1 MARFDRYLLSQLMVM
16 FGFFGLV
23 LVLVYWINRAVVLF
37 DRLIA
42 DGQSAMV
49 FLEFTVLSL
58 PSVVQLA
65 LPLAAFAASV
75 YVTNRMTTESE
86 LVVVQATG
94 FSPFRMARPV
104 LTFGIIVFILM
115 TVLMHLLVPLSK
127 AQLEQREAEVA
138 QNLSARLLS
147 PGQFLEPTEGL
158 TFYVGDVTPAG
169 ELRNVFLTDL
179 RNPERQVT
187 YTARQAYLVGA
198 GNSIQLVMVDGLA
211 QILQASTEQL
221 STTSFDDFAYDIGG
235 FMTIRT
241 RDGRRDAHVPTWE
254 LLRASEAL
262 SEETGKTRAQ
272 LLARAHDRISQSLL
286 GTVAALLG
294 FAALIVG
301 RFSRF
306 GIWRQIVIAI
316 FLIIVIK
323 AVETAGLN
331 AARETPALWFAAYA
345 AAFTG
350 IAMVLVLL
358 CMAAYPSVFRRRRT
372 AP

>member
-37 DRLIA
+37 DSLIA

-58 PSVVQLA
+58 PSVIQIA

-94 FSPFRMARPV
+94 FSPFRLARPV
-104 LTFGIIVFILM
+104 LTFGLIVFSLM
-115 TVLMHLLVPLSK
+115 TLLMHLLVPLSK

-138 QNLSARLLS
+138 QNITARLLS
-147 PGQFLEPTEGL
+147 PGTFIEPTTGL
-158 TFYVGDVTPAG
+158 TFYVGEVSPAG
-169 ELRNVFLTDL
+169 ELRNVFLSDL

-187 YTARQAYLVGA
+187 YTARQAYLVGTT
-198 GNSIQLVMVDGLA
+198 GTVQLVMVDGLA
-211 QILQASTEQL
+211 QVLQTDSQQL
-221 STTSFDDFAYDIGG
+221 STTSFEDFAYNIGA
-235 FMTIRT
+235 FMTRSN
-241 RDGRRDAHVPTWE
+241 REGRRDAHVPTWE
-254 LLRASEAL
+254 LLRASPAL
-262 SEETGKTRAQ
+262 VEETGKTRGQ
-272 LLARAHDRISQSLL
+272 LIARAHDRISQSLL

-301 RFSRF
+301 GFSRF

-345 AAFTG
+345 AVATG
-350 IAMVLVLL
+350 IVMVLVLL
-358 CMAAYPSVFRRRRT
+358 FMAARPRMFRRRK
-372 AP
+372 AAS